1 MDGVVASV
9 FYSARGVV
17 DGRESGSNDAAEV
30 LAGAL
35 GINGATGRAVVGKNG
50 VCCGNVIGLDSGR
63 EAGQR
68 QIPQMLSCPR

>member
-1 MDGVVASV
+1 MAEVVASV

-17 DGRESGSNDAAEV
+17 DGRERGSNDAAEV

-35 GINGATGRAVVGKNG
+35 GINGATGRAGVGKNR

-68 QIPQMLSCPR
+68 QIPLILSCTR